1 MSNQVILISGGSDGL
16 GRALAMD
23 LSRDNQ
29 VIVLARTKS
38 KLAAVAAEVACDFVV
53 ADVTKPAE
61 IDQAIQQVLAKYG
74 QIDTLINCAGILSD
88 GPLETISPEEI
99 AQVLAVNNLGTILLT
114 RAVLPR
120 MKHLKNG
127 RIICLG
133 SQAALSARKNRT
145 IYNASKWAV
154 RGFALSLQQEVA
166 EYGITV
172 TAVHPGLLNT
182 DLVRKAGV
190 ELDEK
195 RALEAQEVVRMIRL
209 VVETD
214 PKVTLPEVRLMQ
226 LQDTC
231 PFE

>member
-16 GRALAMD
+16 GRAIAFD
-23 LSRDNQ
+23 LSRDNH
-29 VIVLARTKS
+29 VVVLARTKS
-38 KLAAVAAEVACDFVV
+38 KLAAVAAEAACDFVV
-53 ADVTKPAE
+53 ADVTQPAE

-74 QIDTLINCAGILSD
+74 QIDTLINCAGVLCD
-88 GPLETISPEEI
+88 GSLESVSPDEI

-133 SQAALSARKNRT
+133 SQAALSARKHRT
-145 IYNASKWAV
+145 VYNASKWAV

-166 EYGITV
+166 EYDITV

-190 ELDEK
+190 ELNQK
-195 RALEAQEVVRMIRL
+195 RALEAQEVVRIIRL
-209 VVETD
+209 VVETN
-214 PKVTLPEVRLMQ
+214 PKVTIPEIRLMQ
-226 LQDTC
+226 LQDTL

>member
-16 GRALAMD
+16 GRALAFN

-38 KLAAVAAEVACDFVV
+38 KLSAVAAEAACDFVV
-53 ADVTKPAE
+53 ADVTQPAE
-61 IDQAIQQVLAKYG
+61 IDQAVQQILAKYG
-74 QIDTLINCAGILSD
+74 QIDTLINCAGVLSD
-88 GPLETISPEEI
+88 GPLDSISPEEI

-127 RIICLG
+127 RIICMG
-133 SQAALSARKNRT
+133 SQAALSARKHRS

-166 EYGITV
+166 EHGISV
-172 TAVHPGLLNT
+172 TAIHPGLLNT

-190 ELDEK
+190 ELDQN
-195 RALEAQEVVRMIRL
+195 RALEAQEVVRIIRL

-214 PKVTLPEVRLMQ
+214 PRVTIPEIRLMV
-226 LQDTC
+226 LEDTQPC
-231 PFE
+231 S